1 MQVLGGCID
10 ARSRRIAA
18 IGLPVLTFGLQ
29 AALAGPALADTRAAT
44 TISNV
49 ATATATLG
57 AGVETIRSNPVVLI
71 VGERLDVA
79 LARIDDDRIDVR
91 PGGVA
96 VPVLL
101 ANRGNGAE
109 AFDVAATP
117 SDASVGVRLIAID
130 RDGNGRYDPA
140 IDQVLANGRTATL
153 EAGATLCLL
162 VMVDPAATTVTATS
176 LTVIARAT
184 TGNGPDGT
192 LFAGRGDAGTD
203 AVTGPT
209 EAQADIT
216 VPFGDAAAAEPTL
229 RKSQSVR
236 APDGSSTPASGA
248 IVTYRLE
255 ARFPGAT
262 AAARIDDPVPQ
273 GTLYVPGSLKLDGVS
288 ISDAADDDVGQAD
301 DAAIAVALGD
311 IARATTRI
319 VQFQVT
325 IQ

>member
-1 MQVLGGCID
+1 M
-10 ARSRRIAA
+10 
-18 IGLPVLTFGLQ
+18 
-29 AALAGPALADTRAAT
+29 LAGPVLADTRAAT
-44 TISNV
+44 TITNV

-57 AGVETIRSNPVVLI
+57 AGVETIRSNPAVLVVA
-71 VGERLDVA
+71 ERLDVA
-79 LARIDDDRIDVR
+79 LARVDDDRIDVR

-101 ANRGNGAE
+101 TNRGNGTE
-109 AFDVAATP
+109 AFDIMAST
-117 SDASVGVRLIAID
+117 SDASAGVRLIAID
-130 RDGNGRYDPA
+130 RDGNGRYDA
-140 IDQVLANGRTATL
+140 TIDQALANGATASIDP
-153 EAGATLCLL
+153 GAMLRLL
-162 VMVDPAATTVTATS
+162 VMVDPAAATVTATS

-184 TGNGPDGT
+184 TGRGPEGS

-209 EAQADIT
+209 EAQAEIG
-216 VPFGDAAAAEPTL
+216 VPLGDAAAAEPTF

-273 GTLYVPGSLKLDGVS
+273 GTLYVPGSLKLDGVPL
-288 ISDAADDDVGQAD
+288 SDAADDDVGQAD

-311 IARATTRI
+311 IATAATRI